1 MIQCDRFAEHFPD
14 YRITQQRAFFFLQR
28 GEVRYFLQADL
39 LAKRGAIVE
48 NFANAAII
56 GAEEFAQN
64 EAREEL
70 WQCEI
75 LAAVAVAV
83 LRKRPSSGFQRDRS
97 HLPW

>member
-1 MIQCDRFAEHFPD
+1 MW
-14 YRITQQRAFFFLQR
+14 
-28 GEVRYFLQADL
+28 YFLQADL
-39 LAKRGAIVE
+39 PAKRGAIVE

-56 GAEEFAQN
+56 GPEELAQN

-70 WQCEI
+70 WKREVF
-75 LAAVAVAV
+75 AAVAVAV